1 MNSFNVLDFGAVADG
16 QTDSTAAFRAALE
29 RASACRGEVLVPPGD
44 YCTGRL
50 TMGKGVVKT
59 RYGGVELSQLWRIN
73 AAFE

>member
-50 TMGKGVVKT
+50 TMGKGVVM
-59 RYGGVELSQLWRIN
+59 RGLSAGPHRRGGGCGS
-73 AAFE
+73 AP